1 MRTDPTPRLKLKDLL
16 TFEPVPKTDVEQKL
30 CIEQQRYLVGLGIL
44 YGISTILISTTA
56 AAVFLLHH
64 PIWKVALWYLPL
76 VVYSVF
82 LIHTTRRMRGK
93 QAPTRTNGRLMRM
106 SEYGCIFIGAM
117 YGSTFFVFYAEDQ
130 TFNFYIIALI
140 SGFCGSLTGF
150 MSSFPRQISKFIISA
165 IVPLLLGMFVIQN
178 GITGHELHHG
188 MLHWGFMFPIT
199 AGLTVYFYC
208 AFSNHARMVDLTIV
222 TERSRASEELL
233 RDAVDATGDALA
245 IFDAE
250 DQCIVA
256 NSMHQKLAARHGM
269 RAPAADAQ
277 SVKLDGEYYVRKL
290 VEMEQGRKVQTHI
303 NVTEATRRELELIA
317 AKREADAAEVAK
329 SRFLAS
335 MTSSLNDP
343 ISVIYGCSS
352 LMRTSSKVALEE
364 QDVRAYGDSIYD
376 AVTTLKAFTEKMLRH
391 SAAINPEL
399 EPDLQ
404 AISIGEAFDRL
415 RSNLQEQIGTASSD
429 TVRFEASDDLPQLRI
444 DSEVMLRV
452 VGELVKNAIK
462 HSESGGDVIVKAS
475 VRDGDRLLI
484 SVRDF
489 GRGMDDT
496 QVTQLLSAN
505 IDDTS
510 TPATDA
516 VANGTGFI
524 LARGVARLNGG
535 DVLVNSRP
543 NAGTNAMYLA
553 PRKSIQQKQNGL
565 DEDELSKSE
574 RVA

>member
-16 TFEPVPKTDVEQKL
+16 TFEPVPQTDVEQKL
-30 CIEQQRYLVGLGIL
+30 CLEQQRYLVGLGIL

-56 AAVFLLHH
+56 AAIFLLYH
-64 PIWKVALWYLPL
+64 PVWKVALWYVPL
-76 VVYSVF
+76 VLYSVF
-82 LIHTTRRMRGK
+82 LINTTRRMRGK

-165 IVPLLLGMFVIQN
+165 IVPLLLGMFVIQY
-178 GITGHELHHG
+178 GMTGHELHHG
-188 MLHWGFMFPIT
+188 LLHWGFMFPIT
-199 AGLTVYFYC
+199 VGLTVYFYC
-208 AFSNHARMVDLTIV
+208 AFSNHERMVDLTIV

-233 RDAVDATGDALA
+233 RNAVDATGDALA
-245 IFDAE
+245 IFDSE
-250 DQCIVA
+250 NQCIVA

-269 RAPAADAQ
+269 LAPAPDAQ

-329 SRFLAS
+329 LRFLAS

-352 LMRTSSKVALEE
+352 LMRTSSKVPLED
-364 QDVRAYGDSIYD
+364 QDVRTYGDSIYD

-415 RSNLQEQIGTASSD
+415 KSNLQAQIGTASTS
-429 TVRFEASDDLPQLRI
+429 VKFEASDDLPLLRI
-444 DSEVMLRV
+444 DPKVMQRV
-452 VGELVKNAIK
+452 VVELVKNAIK
-462 HSESGGDVIVKAS
+462 HGGSGRDVIVKAS

-489 GRGMDDT
+489 GPGMDDA
-496 QVTQLLSAN
+496 QVTQLLSAK
-505 IDDTS
+505 IDDPS
-510 TPATDA
+510 NKALNA
-516 VANGTGFI
+516 VASGTGFV

-553 PRKSIQQKQNGL
+553 PRKSIQRHQEGL
-565 DEDELSKSE
+565 GEDTFSTNE